1 MIHIDGE
8 IVIRRTPEAVFDF
21 VADERNEPRFNP
33 QLLRVEQ
40 VTPGPI
46 GLGTRFRAQAA
57 GKRAPVDMTIGFT
70 TFERPGRLA
79 SATRMS
85 AMDVHGVL
93 TFEPVPEG
101 TRMRWDWQLVPRG
114 LLRLAR
120 PLIARIGRRPEERI
134 WAGLKRVL
142 EERETA

>member
-1 MIHIDGE
+1 
-8 IVIRRTPEAVFDF
+8 
-21 VADERNEPRFNP
+21 
-33 QLLRVEQ
+33 
-40 VTPGPI
+40 
-46 GLGTRFRAQAA
+46 
-57 GKRAPVDMTIGFT
+57 
-70 TFERPGRLA
+70 
-79 SATRMS
+79 
-85 AMDVHGVL
+85 MDVHGVL

-120 PLIARIGRRPEERI
+120 PLIARIGRRQEERI